1 MTPSWLENGAVFVD
15 DLTEQK
21 LCIYSKKTLGTAT
34 EVRKRGGL
42 EIIAAVVLGW
52 LKYEKESR
60 AMLLLYLK
68 DAGLEV
74 SEIMKSFDEM
84 ERREQ
89 SQLPRRM
96 DKRRKIDNC
105 PRNVQDVDADIESQK
120 VVSNWDKPFIYI
132 QGISVFASDLQE
144 LQDGKKIN
152 DHVVNSFLSIICTTS
167 SGCYDMDSAFFLS
180 S

>member
-1 MTPSWLENGAVFVD
+1 M
-15 DLTEQK
+15 
-21 LCIYSKKTLGTAT
+21 
-34 EVRKRGGL
+34 RKRGGL

-96 DKRRKIDNC
+96 AKRRKIDNR
-105 PRNVQDVDADIESQK
+105 PGNVQDVDADIES
-120 VVSNWDKPFIYI
+120 
-132 QGISVFASDLQE
+132 
-144 LQDGKKIN
+144 
-152 DHVVNSFLSIICTTS
+152 
-167 SGCYDMDSAFFLS
+167 
-180 S
+180 